1 MPNVSK
7 RQWENAKAQAKTIGE
22 LTFSDAAAI
31 TDIAIWETKDCVSA
45 KEAARKRFKPCK
57 VGREWGGPWRTAWF
71 RFRFEM
77 PKSQSVGDVVARIS
91 TGGEAVAFINGAP
104 YTGLNARRDEIVL
117 PKAAKAGRTCEILVE
132 AGASGAF
139 GYYTA
144 KPRLARAELAT
155 VNDGVRQLWYD
166 LDFLI
171 RAAEA
176 LPEDSTRRAEIR
188 YVTEKAVKAFHLA
201 DGGLAAMAAQCRRM
215 LRPLF
220 AKRAN
225 DSAVELTLA
234 GHSHLDVI
242 WLWPLWETTRKC
254 ARTFSSMVDYID
266 RFPKFTFTQS
276 QAYLY
281 ETTKK
286 HYPRLY
292 DRIRRAVRARR
303 WEVSTGMYVEADTN
317 LPSGESLVRQV
328 MFGKRFAREEFG
340 IDVDV
345 LMLPDVFG
353 YSASLPQIIRKAGI
367 KYFTTQKLAWN
378 DTNAFPH
385 TTFTWEGIDGS
396 EILAHF
402 LPSLNYNAFPEP
414 GELVRAETQ
423 HLDKDRSRPG
433 LCQYGHGDGGGGP
446 TPQMI
451 EYASRAK
458 SFEGLPKCE
467 TGFVSDLFHKLER
480 ESRDLARWAGEFYF
494 EFHRGTFTTQ
504 AATKMLNR
512 RCELALRH
520 TELLGAIGSAVG
532 GKYDRETLAECWK
545 LVLLNQFHD
554 VLPGTS
560 IGAVYELVAK
570 QLTDVISKSATL
582 AANSAAAIAKQI
594 DTTGD
599 GRPVVV
605 WNTLSWYRT
614 GVVRIRPQTRSRLTV
629 VDSRGESVPSQKC
642 ASGELMFL
650 AADVPAAGYEV
661 YRLVTGAPKAA
672 ALPLKA
678 TEKLLENN
686 FLRVRINKNGELT
699 SIYDKVN
706 GRETLRGGRGNEF
719 QLYEDRPHSWDAWE
733 LDDHARDERLRLPDA
748 TSVKVVERGPV
759 RAAIEVRRAFGESKL
774 MQRIVLHAHAAR
786 VDFETKIDW
795 YEDHK
800 VLKVA
805 FPVDVR
811 APRATYEI
819 QFGSLERPTHR
830 NTSWDAAKFEVPAH
844 KWADLSE
851 QGYGVSLL
859 NDCKYGHDVHGNT
872 MRLTLLRAP
881 AEPDPQADRGHHE
894 FAYAVMPHAGSHVDA
909 ETVRRGYEFNVPLA
923 ATMPKAAKGGLPKTC
938 SFFWVDSAAVVLD
951 TVKKA
956 EDEDALI
963 LRFYEAH
970 GGRVTARLVTPL
982 PVKSA
987 VECDLLERKTLG
999 KPVKPKDC
1007 SLKLKFAPFEIKTL
1021 KLKLE

>member
-1 MPNVSK
+1 MSNVLK
-7 RQWENAKAQAKTIGE
+7 RQWPNTKTRAEAIGG
-22 LTFSDAAAI
+22 LIYSGTAAI
-31 TDIAIWETKDCVSA
+31 ADIAVWETGDCVSA

-57 VGREWGGPWRTAWF
+57 AGREWGGPWRTAWF
-71 RFRFEM
+71 RFRFKI
-77 PKSQSVGDVVARIS
+77 PKSQTGDVVARIN
-91 TGGEAVAFINGAP
+91 TGGEAVAFINGSP
-104 YTGLNARRDEIVL
+104 CVGLNAHRDEIVL
-117 PKAAKAGRTCEILVE
+117 PKATGAGRMCEILVE
-132 AGASGAF
+132 AGANGMF
-139 GYYTA
+139 GHFTD
-144 KPRLARAELAT
+144 KPRLARAELAA
-155 VNDGVRQLWYD
+155 VNESVRQLWYD

-176 LPEDSTRRAEIR
+176 LPQDSTRRAEIC
-188 YVTEKAVKAFHLA
+188 YVTEKAVKAFDFDA
-201 DGGLAAMAAQCRRM
+201 DDLAATADQCRRM

-220 AKRAN
+220 AKRAH
-225 DSAVELTLA
+225 DSAVELTLS

-254 ARTFSSMVDYID
+254 ARTFSSMVDYIG

-281 ETTKK
+281 ETTKQ

-292 DRIRRAVRARR
+292 GRIRRAVRARR

-317 LPSGESLVRQV
+317 IPSGESLVRQV
-328 MFGKRFAREEFG
+328 MFGKRFARDEFNV
-340 IDVDV
+340 DVDV

-353 YSASLPQIIRKAGI
+353 YSASLPQILRKAGI

-378 DTNAFPH
+378 DTNSFPH

-402 LPSLNYNAFPEP
+402 LPSQDYNSSPEP
-414 GELVRAETQ
+414 GELAKAEKG
-423 HLDKDRSRPG
+423 HRDKDRSRPG
-433 LCQYGHGDGGGGP
+433 LYQYGYGDGGGGP

-451 EYASRAK
+451 EYAGRAT
-458 SFEGLPKCE
+458 SFEGLPKCKS
-467 TGFVSDLFHKLER
+467 GFVSELFRKLER
-480 ESRDLARWAGEFYF
+480 ESADLARWVGEFYF
-494 EFHRGTFTTQ
+494 ECHRGTFTTQ
-504 AATKMLNR
+504 AMTKMLNR

-520 TELLGAIGSAVG
+520 TELLGAIGSAIG
-532 GKYDRETLAECWK
+532 GKYDRDALAECWK

-560 IGAVYELVAK
+560 ISAVYELVTE
-570 QLTDVISKSATL
+570 QLTGVIARSAKL
-582 AANSAAAIAKQI
+582 ADNSAAAIAKQI

-614 GVVRIRPQTRSRLTV
+614 GVVRIRPKTRSRLTV
-629 VDSRGESVPSQKC
+629 IDSQGESVPSQKC
-642 ASGELMFL
+642 ATGELTFL
-650 AADVPAAGYEV
+650 AADIPAMGYEV
-661 YRLVTGAPKAA
+661 YRLVEGAPKAA
-672 ALPLKA
+672 ALPLKV
-678 TEKLLENN
+678 TERLLENE

-699 SIYDKVN
+699 SVYDKAS
-706 GRETLRGGRGNEF
+706 GREALGGGRGNEF
-719 QLYEDRPHSWDAWE
+719 QLYEDRPHNWDAWE
-733 LDDHARDERLRLPDA
+733 LDDHPRDERLRLADA

-759 RAAIEVRRAFGESKL
+759 RAAVEIRRTIGKSSL
-774 MQRIVLHAHAAR
+774 VQRVVLYAHSAR
-786 VDFETKIDW
+786 IDFETRIDW
-795 YEDHK
+795 CEDRK

-811 APRATYEI
+811 ARQATYEI

-830 NTSWDAAKFEVPAH
+830 NTSWDVAKFEVPAH

-851 QGYGVSLL
+851 PGYGVSLL
-859 NDCKYGHDVHGNT
+859 NDCKYGHDIHGNT

-881 AEPDPQADRGHHE
+881 MEPDPQADRGHHE
-894 FAYAVMPHAGSHVDA
+894 FAYALMPHAGSYIDA
-909 ETVRRGYEFNVPLA
+909 ETVRRGYEFNVPPA
-923 ATMPKAAKGGLPKTC
+923 ATMPAPRKGDLPTTC
-938 SFFWVDSAAVVLD
+938 SFFWIDSAAVVLD

-963 LRFYEAH
+963 LRLYEAH
-970 GGRVTARLVTPL
+970 GGRANARLVTPL

-987 VECDLLERKTLG
+987 VECDLLERKALG
-999 KPVKPKDC
+999 KPAKPKDC
-1007 SLKLKFAPFEIKTL
+1007 SLALEFAPFEIKTL
-1021 KLKLE
+1021 KLKLA